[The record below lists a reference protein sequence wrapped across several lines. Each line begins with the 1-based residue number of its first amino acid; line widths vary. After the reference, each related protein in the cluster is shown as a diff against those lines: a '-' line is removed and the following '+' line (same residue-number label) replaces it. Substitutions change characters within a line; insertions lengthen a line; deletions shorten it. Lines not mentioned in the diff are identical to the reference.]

1 MFITMQVPI
10 RFIARE
16 LTCLKLTGS
25 PTHSTAACSTIP
37 GHPPHSKHTG
47 LLGQMETA
55 DTDLADAATE
65 REGRIGAAMRGR
77 RGAVS
82 GQAETE
88 GIEEARHLCEY
99 LPRALQASRSCK
111 YP

>member
-1 MFITMQVPI
+1 
-10 RFIARE
+10 
-16 LTCLKLTGS
+16 
-25 PTHSTAACSTIP
+25 
-37 GHPPHSKHTG
+37 
-47 LLGQMETA
+47 META

-99 LPRALQASRSCK
+99 LPQALQASRSCK
-111 YP
+111 YPCLCQPLCDFVLCCAMFGRRCVLRPPLSKLRATGWKRQLSAGTPPRT